1 MLNIASNIELKIA
14 GMSCGT
20 CVSHVTAALEA
31 VAGVRSAQVDLGRAT
46 AQVEGDSLDTAILM
60 AAVEDEGY
68 QAMPIAEQK
77 TSATELSETGCAC
90 CDS

>member
-1 MLNIASNIELKIA
+1 MSKIELKIA
-14 GMSCGT
+14 GMSCGA

-31 VAGVRSAQVDLGRAT
+31 VAGVRSAQVDLGRAA
-46 AQVEGDSLDTAILM
+46 AQVEGDSLDSAVLI

-68 QAMPIAEQK
+68 KATLVAEQE
-77 TSATELSETGCAC
+77 TSATGLPETGCSC